1 MSKAAGEIHH
11 MSFWLGFKEEL
22 ACALFDHPRIAKSQ
36 VIDTAEIYWHQPDA
50 ELNHLVESHD

>member
-1 MSKAAGEIHH
+1 